1 MSAIQDP
8 AIYGRVAVVMGGDGA
23 ERDVSLDG
31 GRDVLAALQGQGV
44 DAQAVDGAPALLRRI
59 ESGDF
64 DRVFIMLHG
73 RGGEDG
79 TLQGALE
86 LLGLP
91 YTGSGVLGSALA
103 MDKVRTK
110 RIWQTVGIPT
120 AEYREVDADDTA
132 ESLAA
137 DIGLP
142 LVVKPVHEGST
153 VGITRAGT
161 LAELRDGLAEAR
173 RHDRAVMAE
182 RLIVGGEYTVG
193 ILDGTALPIINI
205 VPASGFY
212 DYHAKYLADSTE
224 YRIPS
229 GLDTAIETE
238 LKRLALNAFEAVGA
252 SGWGRVDL
260 MLDADG
266 NPRFLEVNTV
276 PGMTSHSLLPK
287 AAAAVGID
295 FAALVLRVLSTSLG
309 EDRA

>member
-1 MSAIQDP
+1 MSKSRDP
-8 AIYGRVAVVMGGDGA
+8 ADFGRVAVVMGGDGA
-23 ERDVSLDG
+23 EREVSLSG
-31 GRDVLAALQGQGV
+31 GRDVLAALQGQGI

-79 TLQGALE
+79 SLQGALD

-110 RIWQTVGIPT
+110 RVWQAVGVPT
-120 AEYREVDADDTA
+120 AEFRDVAAGDSA
-132 ESLAA
+132 EALAS

-153 VGITRAGT
+153 VGITRAQN
-161 LAELRDGLAEAR
+161 LEELRAGLAEAR
-173 RHDRAVMAE
+173 RHDRAVMVE
-182 RLIVGGEYTVG
+182 RLIIGGEYTVG
-193 ILDGTALPIINI
+193 VLDGEALPIIHI

-212 DYHAKYLADSTE
+212 DYHAKYVADSTE

-229 GLDTAIETE
+229 GLDPAIEAE
-238 LKRLALNAFEAVGA
+238 LKRIALNAFAAVGA

-260 MLDADG
+260 MIDRDG

-276 PGMTSHSLLPK
+276 PGMTSHSLVPK
-287 AAAAVGID
+287 AAAAVGLD
-295 FAALVLRVLSTSLG
+295 FPALVRRVLETSMR
-309 EDRA
+309 EAT

>member
-1 MSAIQDP
+1 
-8 AIYGRVAVVMGGDGA
+8 
-23 ERDVSLDG
+23 
-31 GRDVLAALQGQGV
+31 
-44 DAQAVDGAPALLRRI
+44 
-59 ESGDF
+59 
-64 DRVFIMLHG
+64 VFIMLHG

-79 TLQGALE
+79 TLQGALD

-110 RIWQTVGIPT
+110 QLWQAVGVPT
-120 AEYREVDADDTA
+120 AEFRDVRRADSA

-153 VGITRAGT
+153 VGITRAHT
-161 LAELRDGLAEAR
+161 LDELRAGLAEAR

-182 RLIVGGEYTVG
+182 RLISGGEYTVG
-193 ILDGTALPIINI
+193 ILAGEPMPIIHI

-212 DYHAKYLADSTE
+212 DYHAKYVADTTE

-229 GLDTAIETE
+229 GLDAAIETE
-238 LKRLALNAFEAVGA
+238 LKRLALKAFDAVGA
-252 SGWGRVDL
+252 EGWGRVDL
-260 MLDADG
+260 MMDSEG

-276 PGMTSHSLLPK
+276 PGMTDHSLVPK
-287 AAAAVGID
+287 AAAAMGVD
-295 FAALVLRVLSTSLG
+295 FRNLVRRILATSLR
-309 EDRA
+309 EDAP

>member
-1 MSAIQDP
+1 MSKSRDP
-8 AIYGRVAVVMGGDGA
+8 AEFGRVAVVMGGDGA
-23 ERDVSLDG
+23 EREVSLSG
-31 GRDVLAALQGQGV
+31 GRDVLAALQGQGI

-79 TLQGALE
+79 SLQGALD

-110 RIWQTVGIPT
+110 RVWQAVGVPT
-120 AEYREVDADDTA
+120 AEFRDVAAGDSA
-132 ESLAA
+132 EALAS

-153 VGITRAGT
+153 VGITRAQN
-161 LAELRDGLAEAR
+161 LEELRAGLAEAR
-173 RHDRAVMAE
+173 RHDRAVMVE
-182 RLIVGGEYTVG
+182 RLIIGGEYTVG
-193 ILDGTALPIINI
+193 VLDGEALPIIHI

-212 DYHAKYLADSTE
+212 DYHAKYVADSTE

-229 GLDTAIETE
+229 GLDPAIEAE
-238 LKRLALNAFEAVGA
+238 LKRIALNAFAAVGA

-260 MLDADG
+260 MIDRDG

-276 PGMTSHSLLPK
+276 PGMTSHSLVPK
-287 AAAAVGID
+287 AAAAVGLD
-295 FAALVLRVLSTSLG
+295 FPALVRRVLETSMR
-309 EDRA
+309 EAT

>member
-1 MSAIQDP
+1 MNDAQD
-8 AIYGRVAVVMGGDGA
+8 AAMFGRVAVVMGGNGA
-23 ERDVSLDG
+23 EREVSLDG
-31 GRDVLAALQGQGV
+31 GRDVLAALQGQGI

-59 ESGDF
+59 ENGAF

-79 TLQGALE
+79 TLQGALD

-91 YTGSGVLGSALA
+91 YTGAGVLGSALA

-110 RIWQTVGIPT
+110 QVWQAVGIPT
-120 AEYREVDADDTA
+120 AEFRSVRDDDSA

-153 VGITRAGT
+153 VGITRALT
-161 LAELRDGLAEAR
+161 LDELRAGLEEAR
-173 RHDRAVMAE
+173 RHDREVMVE

-193 ILDGTALPIINI
+193 ILDGEALPIIHI

-212 DYHAKYLADSTE
+212 DYHAKYVADTTE
-224 YRIPS
+224 YRVPS
-229 GLDTAIETE
+229 GLDAAIETE
-238 LKRLALNAFEAVGA
+238 LQRLALLAFDAVGV

-260 MLDADG
+260 MIDEDG

-276 PGMTSHSLLPK
+276 PGMTSHSLVPK
-287 AAAAVGID
+287 AAAAAGID
-295 FAALVLRVLSTSLG
+295 FPELVRRVLATSLR
-309 EDRA
+309 EDGR